1 VKPVV
6 IKVKDVENQTEKA
19 ANAQPAQFADELSE
33 IRNQLKDHY
42 ESQIKALVKEIHSQK
57 EVLEV
62 YYSEKHKKLEETFE
76 EKLKAAKQNEIS

>member
-1 VKPVV
+1 MKPVV

-42 ESQIKALVKEIHSQK
+42 ES
-57 EVLEV
+57 
-62 YYSEKHKKLEETFE
+62 
-76 EKLKAAKQNEIS
+76 